1 MRDEPTLRRELSR
14 LKRMYHA
21 TIARPQTEFHCKR
34 GGMKSGL
41 SKERASKAQYSCIR
55 DHNRPLFTPSDRRT
69 SKSGLV
75 RVLLLNPKHHWFV
88 PANLLQRHAR
98 RFGKGILHLRKLA
111 VWPAR
116 GSRGF
121 FLLIGPCS
129 REATVVFTG
138 PAECEA

>member
-1 MRDEPTLRRELSR
+1 MRDEPTLRREFSR

-41 SKERASKAQYSCIR
+41 SKEI
-55 DHNRPLFTPSDRRT
+55 LE
-69 SKSGLV
+69 